1 VLTGGDAEPYDTVL
15 TVLDM
20 SAELIFFLYVLI
32 ILAWTALL
40 YEEFQH
46 RHD

>member
-1 VLTGGDAEPYDTVL
+1 MQTAAEAEPFGTVL
-15 TVLDM
+15 TVLAM
-20 SAELIFFLYVLI
+20 SAQLIFFTYVLI
-32 ILAWTALL
+32 LAAWTALL

>member
-1 VLTGGDAEPYDTVL
+1 VLTAAEAEPFHAVL
-15 TVLDM
+15 TVLNM
-20 SAELIFFLYVLI
+20 SAELIFFLYILI